1 MHFVLARLQLP
12 TPQHTIKRHPTPTS
26 KTSNKTTKKM
36 LTSLITILTST
47 HLALA
52 ALPQVQRCDPQ
63 QLPDGWVAG
72 QVTAPLKQV
81 AQYLI
86 SDPNKK
92 LVCSGTLVVIDGCTF
107 MIKGLTYTDSNE
119 SAWFAG
125 LGNDGEGI
133 KLSADTPTASDNQDT
148 KPFTLIRSIGA
159 SYSWKTINQVR
170 LFEMTNQQ
178 LICTADLPSSG
189 SSANNNAI
197 SPAAVVA
204 PVATS
209 ARVTMA
215 PPPVSGPTSAAP
227 AVKVSQQP
235 GGGSGSSG
243 GSKSAAAA
251 AAGSDSKTTSSGTS
265 GSRVSWGVAESLV
278 AVTFG
283 LLV

>member
-1 MHFVLARLQLP
+1 
-12 TPQHTIKRHPTPTS
+12 
-26 KTSNKTTKKM
+26 M
-36 LTSLITILTST
+36 LTSLITIIASSQ
-47 HLALA
+47 LALA

-63 QLPDGWVAG
+63 TLPDGWVAG

-92 LVCSGTLVVIDGCTF
+92 LF

-133 KLSADTPTASDNQDT
+133 KLSADAPTAADNQDT

-178 LICTADLPSSG
+178 LICTADLPSTG
-189 SSANNNAI
+189 SSANNAI
-197 SPAAVVA
+197 SPAVGA
-204 PVATS
+204 PGAGTS

-215 PPPVSGPTSAAP
+215 PAPPASGPTSGAA

-243 GSKSAAAA
+243 PKSAA
-251 AAGSDSKTTSSGTS
+251 SDSKSTSGTS
-265 GSRVSWGVAESLV
+265 GSRVWGVAETLV
-278 AVTFG
+278 AVTFA

>member
-1 MHFVLARLQLP
+1 
-12 TPQHTIKRHPTPTS
+12 
-26 KTSNKTTKKM
+26 M
-36 LTSLITILTST
+36 LTSLITIIASSQ
-47 HLALA
+47 LALA

-63 QLPDGWVAG
+63 TLPDGWVAG

-92 LVCSGTLVVIDGCTF
+92 LF

-133 KLSADTPTASDNQDT
+133 KLSADAPTASDNQDT

-178 LICTADLPSSG
+178 LICTADLPSTG
-189 SSANNNAI
+189 SSANNAI
-197 SPAAVVA
+197 SPAVGA
-204 PVATS
+204 PAAGTS

-215 PPPVSGPTSAAP
+215 PAPPASGPTSGAA

-243 GSKSAAAA
+243 PKSAA
-251 AAGSDSKTTSSGTS
+251 SDSKTPPSSSGTS
-265 GSRVSWGVAESLV
+265 ASRVWGVAETLV